1 MNFWKI
7 FGATVAA
14 CGSCMVIIIICTIIF
29 SNSLLSM
36 FNIKMEQEVVKPQT
50 ILCIDFAE
58 DIIDAPT
65 VSPFGVFDTTTM
77 SFTQPLTLVHA
88 LASIEQAAVDENIK
102 GICIRLNGN
111 GIVDAANIEE
121 LRRAVERFKAS
132 GKFVVAYD
140 DHYTQAEYY
149 LASVADHVI
158 LQREGSLEWQGVG
171 FSMVFFKSLLDKIDA
186 QAEVFR
192 PTSCI
197 YKSGVEPFTLTS
209 MSKADREQMTSLA
222 NDMWDSIVNDVA
234 KSRNIDTERLK
245 SLASNLEISIAED
258 ALEAGLVDAIG
269 YEDALYDYFTTKGVK
284 SNNLNT
290 MNMMSLGRYSNI
302 VNGNWQRIPFLEGS
316 DKYQTPANTNLIAV
330 VYASGEIVDGNM
342 LVDNYVHG
350 SMLAAQLRQLRLD
363 DNTKAVVLRVN
374 SPGGSALASDVI
386 WREME
391 LLQQTKPI
399 IVSMGS
405 TAASGGYYISVP
417 ADYIFTNRLT
427 LTGSIGVYG
436 VIFNF
441 ENTLK
446 KHLGITI
453 DTAGSSPM
461 ANGINILSPLSPRQK
476 EVLMEG
482 VDKIYT
488 TFTEHVA
495 KGRNLS
501 IDRVRD
507 IAKGRIWSGS
517 QAVENGLADH
527 IGGITEAIAMAAD
540 MADITDNFVI
550 YELAPEPTQI
560 EEFLNTVTGLFTQS
574 WGVNPAIYGE
584 DIKKLLTENMYL
596 FNNHGIQCVMPG
608 NIRLNL

>member
-14 CGSCMVIIIICTIIF
+14 CGSCMVIIIICAIIF

-58 DIIDAPT
+58 DIIDAPI
-65 VSPFGVFDTTTM
+65 VSPFGVFDATTM

-102 GICIRLNGN
+102 GICIRLNGR

-192 PTSCI
+192 PTTCI

-258 ALEAGLVDAIG
+258 ALEAGLVDVVA
-269 YEDALYDYFTTKGVK
+269 YEDALYDYFATKGVK

-290 MNMMSLGRYSNI
+290 VNMMSLGRYSI
-302 VNGNWQRIPFLEGS
+302 LLMVIGS
-316 DKYQTPANTNLIAV
+316 V
-330 VYASGEIVDGNM
+330 FHS
-342 LVDNYVHG
+342 
-350 SMLAAQLRQLRLD
+350 
-363 DNTKAVVLRVN
+363 LRVAI
-374 SPGGSALASDVI
+374 SI
-386 WREME
+386 R
-391 LLQQTKPI
+391 LL
-399 IVSMGS
+399 
-405 TAASGGYYISVP
+405 
-417 ADYIFTNRLT
+417 L
-427 LTGSIGVYG
+427 
-436 VIFNF
+436 
-441 ENTLK
+441 
-446 KHLGITI
+446 
-453 DTAGSSPM
+453 
-461 ANGINILSPLSPRQK
+461 
-476 EVLMEG
+476 
-482 VDKIYT
+482 
-488 TFTEHVA
+488 
-495 KGRNLS
+495 
-501 IDRVRD
+501 
-507 IAKGRIWSGS
+507 
-517 QAVENGLADH
+517 
-527 IGGITEAIAMAAD
+527 
-540 MADITDNFVI
+540 
-550 YELAPEPTQI
+550 TQI
-560 EEFLNTVTGLFTQS
+560 S
-574 WGVNPAIYGE
+574 
-584 DIKKLLTENMYL
+584 
-596 FNNHGIQCVMPG
+596 
-608 NIRLNL
+608 